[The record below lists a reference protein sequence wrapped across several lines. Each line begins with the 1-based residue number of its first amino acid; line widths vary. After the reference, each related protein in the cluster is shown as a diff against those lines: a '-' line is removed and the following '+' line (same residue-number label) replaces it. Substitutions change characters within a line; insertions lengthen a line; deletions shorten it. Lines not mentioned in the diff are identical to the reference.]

1 MKKVSLETIAKQLNI
16 SVVTVHKALKNQ
28 QGVGPELRSKILEL
42 ADQLGY
48 VRRVSSPKRNYIHIL
63 RKDFLIGT
71 DERYYTT
78 IYYYLNRE
86 CTNADSK
93 LFFVVHDILSATMAY
108 VKNLMQETHIDGIF
122 LSGQMDSDLL
132 IEIEKLKIPVV
143 CIDFYSSDYNFYY
156 AYIDNYYAGYT
167 LTKYLIRHGHK
178 HIGFVGDIKFSN
190 AVADRYFGCLRAL
203 NKFDIPDRVFHLNSN
218 IERFPDSFELNR
230 NNLPTAFICHC
241 DRAASVLYDKLKVLG
256 YRIPEDI
263 SVISFDNTEICD
275 ILSPKLTSLG
285 IDKAV
290 FAAQAFRLMDLAQQN
305 KSDGIN
311 YIKLNLSLCERESV
325 KDITQPSPFEAD
337 ND

>member
-1 MKKVSLETIAKQLNI
+1 M
-16 SVVTVHKALKNQ
+16 
-28 QGVGPELRSKILEL
+28 
-42 ADQLGY
+42 
-48 VRRVSSPKRNYIHIL
+48 
-63 RKDFLIGT
+63 
-71 DERYYTT
+71 
-78 IYYYLNRE
+78 
-86 CTNADSK
+86 
-93 LFFVVHDILSATMAY
+93 
-108 VKNLMQETHIDGIF
+108 
-122 LSGQMDSDLL
+122 
-132 IEIEKLKIPVV
+132 
-143 CIDFYSSDYNFYY
+143 
-156 AYIDNYYAGYT
+156 
-167 LTKYLIRHGHK
+167 
-178 HIGFVGDIKFSN
+178 
-190 AVADRYFGCLRAL
+190 
-203 NKFDIPDRVFHLNSN
+203 FHLNSN